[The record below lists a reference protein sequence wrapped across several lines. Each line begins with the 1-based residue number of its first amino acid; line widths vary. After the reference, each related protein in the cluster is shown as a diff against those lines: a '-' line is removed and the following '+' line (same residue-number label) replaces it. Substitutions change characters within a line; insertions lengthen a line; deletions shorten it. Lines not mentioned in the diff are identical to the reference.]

1 MSIYKRPGSKYYW
14 TKFELNG
21 KRIHKSTKATNP
33 TKALQWEAALR
44 TQMQRVLV
52 GLERDPAKNTT
63 LREFRERF
71 LDEIRSVRSDRR
83 ETHDFYE
90 RRYDE
95 LLAYDGFRCA
105 VSEIDEQKVD
115 AFRTWKQSQVSRFG
129 KVYSTASVNRCLATL
144 KRALRLAYRWRMIDR
159 VPQLSLLNGER
170 QKDAVLYR
178 ECEHEFLGNAPDTL
192 RTYAVLSID
201 MGFRLKE
208 FLALRKE
215 RIRFSSAPGAPLGYV
230 EVRAFEDPLKSHYS
244 NRDVPLTIRARR
256 ILEQISN
263 ACYTETLFPI
273 PKSTL
278 QHQMQRTCRKLKL
291 EGLSLHS
298 FRHTFGTRLGEA
310 GASAHVVKQ
319 LMGHSSITVSQ
330 RYVHKLTESVE
341 RAMAALE
348 EANHRNNKVGT
359 FPGHVAS
366 GDTAWTPAKLPDI
379 SNLQLYSEL

>member
-21 KRIHKSTKATNP
+21 TRFHKSTKATNLH
-33 TKALQWEAALR
+33 KAVQWEAALR

-83 ETHDFYE
+83 AAHDFYE

-95 LLAYDGFRCA
+95 LLAYDSFEGPL
-105 VSEIDEQKVD
+105 SEIDEQKID
-115 AFRTWKQSQVSRFG
+115 AFRTWKQGLISRFG
-129 KVYSTASVNRCLATL
+129 RKYSTASVNPCLATL
-144 KRALRLAYRWRMIDR
+144 KRALRLAYRWRMIER
-159 VPQLSLLNGER
+159 VPQISLLNGEQ
-170 QKDAVLYR
+170 QKDSLLYS
-178 ECEHEFLGNAPDTL
+178 ECEQEFLNNSPETL

-201 MGFRLKE
+201 LGLRLKE
-208 FLALRKE
+208 FRALCTQ
-215 RIRFSSAPGAPLGYV
+215 RIRFSPAPGAPLGYV
-230 EVRAFEDPLKSHYS
+230 EVRAFQDPLKSHYS
-244 NRDVPLTIRARR
+244 NRDVPLTARARR
-256 ILEQISN
+256 ILEQISKD
-263 ACYTETLFPI
+263 CYTATLFPI
-273 PKSTL
+273 PKSTV

-310 GASAHVVKQ
+310 GASALVVKQ

-341 RAMAALE
+341 RAMAAME
-348 EANHRNNKVGT
+348 EANHCNNKVGT
-359 FPGHVAS
+359 IPGHVR
-366 GDTAWTPAKLPDI
+366 GEDVAWAPAKPPHTSSLRV
-379 SNLQLYSEL
+379 QSEM